1 MKEKATYGNQHTGK
15 MRWGRAVVCA
25 VAGCLAFGLSAD
37 VGTEARIPIVG
48 WAGLPQGKA
57 SAERYAEAKDA
68 GFTHLTQWCET
79 PSDAGR
85 LLAEAEKAGVK
96 LIIGFGGRDIKRM
109 AAEAEAFTAV
119 AKGSPALEYYF
130 IADEPHIGRAGAGT
144 DPLPRPARTRTSSG
158 LNPGMSPFS
167 PRRDDLSRF
176 SCVGPAL
183 LGVVFKRHLKIT
195 AFNGMIRGV
204 LTTARKKAHG

>member
-1 MKEKATYGNQHTGK
+1 MKEKATYGNRYTGK

-48 WAGLPQGKA
+48 TEARIPIVGWAGFSQGKA

-96 LIIGFGGRDIKRM
+96 LIIGFGGRNIKRM
-109 AAEAEAFTAV
+109 TDEAEAFTAV

-130 IADEPHIGRAGAGT
+130 IADEPHIEKAG
-144 DPLPRPARTRTSSG
+144 DLCYNMRRFKKG
-158 LNPGMSPFS
+158 LK
-167 PRRDDLSRF
+167 L
-176 SCVGPAL
+176 CL
-183 LGVVFKRHLKIT
+183 
-195 AFNGMIRGV
+195 
-204 LTTARKKAHG
+204 